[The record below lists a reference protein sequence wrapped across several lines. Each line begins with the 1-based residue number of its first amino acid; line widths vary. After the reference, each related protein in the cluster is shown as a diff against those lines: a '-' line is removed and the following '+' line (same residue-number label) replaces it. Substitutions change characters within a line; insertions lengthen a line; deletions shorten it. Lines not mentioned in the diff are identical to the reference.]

1 MSGDAIG
8 VLEAAYH
15 FDTDEDTWL
24 RRLFDAVGDLGP
36 TAEGV
41 LLYEFDAADGVS
53 ITPRVWRGVGREF
66 VDATVELNNASSDHE
81 VRLFYHSG
89 VLSGTVSE
97 MLRASGSSLANNETY
112 QHSTASRGF
121 ADAWGLTVS
130 GPEHRGLAFNAPLDR
145 PRTLPP
151 AQRRRWLQVG
161 AHIQAA
167 FRLRRHLTAMPEAVM
182 APSGEVVHA
191 EPPAQARSLRD
202 RLTAAAV
209 TVERARTSE
218 ARCRD
223 GSGIDTWRA
232 LVAGRWTLI
241 ETFERDGRRYYVAYP
256 NAPHVRSL
264 HALSPREQQVV
275 AYVAQGDSNKWI
287 SYQLDIT
294 TGAVSNTLSR
304 ALAKLGLSSRRELI
318 WMYNHLVPANSG
330 TTSPK

>member
-1 MSGDAIG
+1 M
-8 VLEAAYH
+8 
-15 FDTDEDTWL
+15 
-24 RRLFDAVGDLGP
+24 
-36 TAEGV
+36 
-41 LLYEFDAADGVS
+41 
-53 ITPRVWRGVGREF
+53 
-66 VDATVELNNASSDHE
+66 
-81 VRLFYHSG
+81 
-89 VLSGTVSE
+89 
-97 MLRASGSSLANNETY
+97 
-112 QHSTASRGF
+112 
-121 ADAWGLTVS
+121 
-130 GPEHRGLAFNAPLDR
+130 
-145 PRTLPP
+145 
-151 AQRRRWLQVG
+151 
-161 AHIQAA
+161 
-167 FRLRRHLTAMPEAVM
+167 
-182 APSGEVVHA
+182 
-191 EPPAQARSLRD
+191 
-202 RLTAAAV
+202 
-209 TVERARTSE
+209 SE

-318 WMYNHLVPANSG
+318 WMYNHLVPADSG